1 MNKIFLLPIL
11 AILSGCMTVNEGL
24 LRKTEIPE
32 TQKNDILI
40 ELKSGEL
47 IQKHNGQGI
56 NEGVLSGASV
66 LNSVGKSFLSQW
78 KSKGVISD
86 YGFTGDLEKTP
97 DYTLYISGIKN
108 EDSNLTAAALSG
120 LAFGLIP
127 VSATLTYD
135 LDIDLVNNKNQKHFK
150 TKVKNAVTTWTQI
163 LLLPALPFS
172 FIGSYNMLSDMSS
185 YTFDELYKQGAFN
198 K

>member
-1 MNKIFLLPIL
+1 MKKIALLSMAL
-11 AILSGCMTVNEGL
+11 GLTGCMTVNEGL
-24 LRKTEIPE
+24 LRRTEIPE
-32 TQKNDILI
+32 NSKNDILI

-56 NEGVLSGASV
+56 NQGVLSGTTV
-66 LNSVGKSFLSQW
+66 INNVGKSFLSLW

-86 YGFTGDLEKTP
+86 YGVAGDLEKSP
-97 DYTLYISGIKN
+97 DYTLMLSGVKN
-108 EDSNLTAAALSG
+108 EDSNLTIAVLSG

-135 LDIDLVNNKNQKHFK
+135 LDVDLVNNRTQQHFK

-172 FIGSYNMLSDMSS
+172 FIGSYNMLSDMSA
-185 YTFDELYKQGAFN
+185 YTYDELYKQGAF